1 MMSSWKVEGTLLV
14 GSKMHQEAVS
24 LVGRHLPMSRA
35 RTRDAASVAI
45 SAACL
50 VLVVLVA
57 ATYRSSQRHALL
69 QVLRV
74 KAVPAQRELENFEV
88 RAAVGRDWSNSWS
101 VARHSYA
108 ANLSLKFNREQ
119 VDLDG
124 KIIAREPNGDIIQ
137 MDVPGVQVRMLA
149 FITFTHAQQHD
160 MHMQIN
166 SYASTFAHTRNH
178 TVSLSAV
185 SLFPSHSLSFSRSLF
200 LSLSIAIPVSHP
212 HSLSLSLFFSRTQ
225 TLSHTLSVS
234 LTHSPSLSLSLSLF
248 LPMCVCDPLSL
259 PLSLS

>member
-1 MMSSWKVEGTLLV
+1 MSSYMMSSWKVEGTLLV

-166 SYASTFAHTRNH
+166 SYASTFAHTRKH
-178 TVSLSAV
+178 
-185 SLFPSHSLSFSRSLF
+185 SLF
-200 LSLSIAIPVSHP
+200 LCRVS
-212 HSLSLSLFFSRTQ
+212 F
-225 TLSHTLSVS
+225 
-234 LTHSPSLSLSLSLF
+234 SLSLSLSRAFALSSSLNGNPCF
-248 LPMCVCDPLSL
+248 SPPLSL
-259 PLSLS
+259 ALAVFLSHTDSLTHTLCLAHSLPFILSLSLSLSSPVCL